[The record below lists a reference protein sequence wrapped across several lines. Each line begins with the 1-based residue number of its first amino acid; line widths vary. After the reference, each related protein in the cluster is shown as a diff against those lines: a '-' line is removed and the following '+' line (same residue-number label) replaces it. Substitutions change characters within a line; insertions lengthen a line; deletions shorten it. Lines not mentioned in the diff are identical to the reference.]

1 MLFSSVRIFHSFHSS
16 HILPCR
22 VLNTFPEPRDP
33 IMEFGIVYHVY
44 THKRCAENRRYIT
57 EVDRNSYY
65 VKSSDKN
72 AKIALITNCDVPEST
87 AKSVDVIV
95 PIHDNDVVPTSQKQ
109 WFTRVLYNAYLP
121 FNYSFITD
129 THVFPCD
136 NKSYSDILTK
146 FKHSNIDISFSS
158 RVNRGNYASGGAILS
173 KFGKGSFLFW
183 KLSYQY
189 QVKKNIYDDQ
199 TPMTITMKTYR
210 NKLFKFEWLSSN
222 YFYASHGIKEDG
234 VFSGPS
240 LCYRSSIVVTGPIR
254 WVHGKPSEC
263 ELMNGKNRELVDQY
277 RVYFTKGICNTTCT
291 QTKVITS
298 ESELNKA
305 VYPYKA
311 PKLKWDHDENRS
323 GYSLFW
329 Y

>member
-1 MLFSSVRIFHSFHSS
+1 M
-16 HILPCR
+16 
-22 VLNTFPEPRDP
+22 
-33 IMEFGIVYHVY
+33 YHVY

-95 PIHDNDVVPTSQKQ
+95 PIHDNDVVPTSKKQ

-146 FKHSNIDISFSS
+146 FKHSDVDISFSS

-173 KFGKGSFLFW
+173 KFGKGSFQFW
-183 KLSYQY
+183 KLTYQY

-254 WVHGKPSEC
+254 WVHGAPSEC

-277 RVYFTKGICNTTCT
+277 RVYFSKGRCETNYNGTT
-291 QTKVITS
+291 VITS

-305 VYPYKA
+305 VHPYKA

>member
-146 FKHSNIDISFSS
+146 FKHSDVDISFSS
-158 RVNRGNYASGGAILS
+158 RVNFKHASGGAILS

-183 KLSYQY
+183 KLTYEN
-189 QVKKNIYDDQ
+189 QVSRNWYDDQ
-199 TPMTITMKTYR
+199 NPMTLIMNTYR
-210 NKLFKFEWLSSN
+210 SKLFKFEWLSSN
-222 YFYASHGIKEDG
+222 YFYASHGIAENG

-240 LCYRSSIVVTGPIR
+240 LCYRSSIVRKWSVFR
-254 WVHGKPSEC
+254 SF
-263 ELMNGKNRELVDQY
+263 LMLSKFN
-277 RVYFTKGICNTTCT
+277 
-291 QTKVITS
+291 S
-298 ESELNKA
+298 S
-305 VYPYKA
+305 
-311 PKLKWDHDENRS
+311 NRS
-323 GYSLFW
+323 DSMGSWKTNRMWVDEWKESRIGGSISSLFQQRKMW
-329 Y
+329 D

>member
-1 MLFSSVRIFHSFHSS
+1 M
-16 HILPCR
+16 
-22 VLNTFPEPRDP
+22 
-33 IMEFGIVYHVY
+33 
-44 THKRCAENRRYIT
+44 
-57 EVDRNSYY
+57 DRNSYY

-95 PIHDNDVVPTSQKQ
+95 PIHDNDVVPTSKKQ

-146 FKHSNIDISFSS
+146 FKHSDVDISFSS

-173 KFGKGSFLFW
+173 KFGKGSFQFW
-183 KLSYQY
+183 KLTYQY

-240 LCYRSSIVVTGPIR
+240 RCYRSSVVVTGPIR

-277 RVYFTKGICNTTCT
+277 RVYFTKGICNTNYNGTT
-291 QTKVITS
+291 VITS